1 MTRVNIIRAKYTGG
15 GIVIR
20 LKQLLGTN
28 ESINNEDFENYPC
41 YNSNEI
47 NIIAFDY
54 TPVISGDVYI
64 KYPNKVWEKLRL
76 NSKIINKIKK
86 NIVIRTPHISNK
98 SNIIMSIRSSELNFI
113 EL

>member
-1 MTRVNIIRAKYTGG
+1 M
-15 GIVIR
+15 R

-28 ESINNEDFENYPC
+28 ESINNEDFENYSY
-41 YNSNEI
+41 YNDNEI

-54 TPVISGDVYI
+54 TPVRNGDVYI
-64 KYPNKVWEKLRL
+64 KYPNKVWEKLKL

-98 SNIIMSIRSSELNFI
+98 SYIICSIRSSELNYI
-113 EL
+113 NNIKRIYNENI